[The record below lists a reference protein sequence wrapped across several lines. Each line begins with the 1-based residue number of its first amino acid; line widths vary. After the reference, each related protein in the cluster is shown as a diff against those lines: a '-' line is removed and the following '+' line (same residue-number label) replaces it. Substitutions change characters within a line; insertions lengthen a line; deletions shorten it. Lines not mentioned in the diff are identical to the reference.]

1 MKATVVQH
9 WKGAKDGQEKQVENG
24 VRALEI
30 VSPFTLFF
38 LGLADVRD
46 QNPLFIDP
54 LRSWLTV
61 INTSFTMCEYVF
73 LSHLVSDIVKRARYE
88 GGSLPSYAFKH

>member
-46 QNPLFIDP
+46 
-54 LRSWLTV
+54 
-61 INTSFTMCEYVF
+61 
-73 LSHLVSDIVKRARYE
+73 
-88 GGSLPSYAFKH
+88 GSGEVNSEEVGFCHEIL